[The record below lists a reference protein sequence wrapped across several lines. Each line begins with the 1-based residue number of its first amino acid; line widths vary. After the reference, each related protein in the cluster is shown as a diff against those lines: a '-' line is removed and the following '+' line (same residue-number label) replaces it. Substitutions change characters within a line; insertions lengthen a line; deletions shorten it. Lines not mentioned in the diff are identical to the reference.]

1 MALKIEMLRCFATV
15 ARRGNLSDAAGVL
28 GRTPSAVSMML
39 KQLQDHLGE
48 PLFET
53 DRKNK
58 LTALGQFVFEQADH
72 ELRQFDNTVHAI
84 EGYARAK
91 HGRVRVATV
100 PSVAGTILPQAIS
113 NFLNEFPLVH
123 IEVRDMDSASV
134 LRELSRDRVDIG
146 IASAGVSAGALHRQD
161 LMSDAFGLVCRAD
174 DPLAATRDPVR
185 WEELGTHRFIAND
198 LSRLIESPAFHEIH
212 ARATLSAQNV
222 TSLLAMVRANLGVT
236 ILPEMT
242 VRLLRAPDII
252 FRPLAET
259 STERLIQ
266 VLKKSDK
273 PASPA
278 ARELEREIFA
288 TAAALRSA
296 ECAGT

>member
-1 MALKIEMLRCFATV
+1 MTLKIEMLRCFATV

-39 KQLQDHLGE
+39 KQLQEHLGE

-58 LTALGQFVFEQADH
+58 LTALGQFVFEQAEN

-100 PSVAGTILPQAIS
+100 PSVAGTILPLAIA
-113 NFLNEFPLVH
+113 NFLNKFPQVH

-146 IASAGVSAGALHRQD
+146 IASAAASVGTLHCQD
-161 LMSDAFGLVCRAD
+161 LMSDAFGLVCRVD
-174 DPLAATRDPVR
+174 DPLAASSTPVR
-185 WEELGTHRFIAND
+185 WEELGTHRFIANE
-198 LSRLIESPAFHEIH
+198 LSRLIEAPDFHEIH

-266 VLKKSDK
+266 ILKKSDK

-288 TAAALRSA
+288 AAAPQSC
-296 ECAGT
+296 EHMGGN